1 MWNINLFLCLK
12 YHIFLLNLNMIR
24 DTLLICCIVICCV
37 LFYRMYVLNQKIN
50 NLEEKVSVMD
60 NFTQSI
66 FNFITSKDEQ
76 TIKDAR
82 NTNEAKEI
90 IYSNT
95 NVDSVETK
103 KESRLDTVPEED
115 TESELNV
122 YNTNT
127 EAGEKISE
135 TFESKEILSEMVA
148 ELKESLIK
156 TDIDDLSEGLKQVDE
171 LKQEL
176 KQKLKQELKQELIKN
191 SKSKSDV
198 NLTNVELS
206 NLLSNVDVKVMDTPV
221 VVNNKKKQEDLTK
234 MSLND
239 LKALAKKK
247 NISSTHNNKPKK
259 KETLIQDILNA

>member
-1 MWNINLFLCLK
+1 
-12 YHIFLLNLNMIR
+12 MIR
-24 DTLLICCIVICCV
+24 DTLLICSIVICFV

-76 TIKDAR
+76 TIKSG
-82 NTNEAKEI
+82 NETKEI

-95 NVDSVETK
+95 NDVSDENK
-103 KESRLDTVPEED
+103 KEAKLDTVHEED

-148 ELKESLIK
+148 ELKDSLIK
-156 TDIDDLSEGLKQVDE
+156 TDMNNLSEGLKQIDE
-171 LKQEL
+171 
-176 KQKLKQELKQELIKN
+176 LKQELKQELINN
-191 SKSKSDV
+191 SESKSDV

-206 NLLSNVDVKVMDTPV
+206 NLLSNVNVKVMDTPV

-239 LKALAKKK
+239 LKTLAKKK